1 VRSTSRSS
9 SRPRLGCGGGGRRRA
24 AGRSR
29 AAPGEQSALAHPSRI
44 PWSSWWDPLRKSTT
58 GEGSNRRTARDRIV
72 GGSTENQCSGSWMST
87 RTSSKARSTAAI
99 KAYTTPTTP
108 LTASSPAP
116 MKDSRRSCRGDRRS
130 QSEGVPLYMISAG
143 SIGGRPSSLAA
154 RACLS
159 ARPTEPPKS
168 SSISRIGYGYAASSR
183 LHAEGPG

>member
-9 SRPRLGCGGGGRRRA
+9 SRPRLGCGAEFRRRA
-24 AGRSR
+24 VRRSR
-29 AAPGEQSALAHPSRI
+29 ATPGEQSALAHPSRI

-87 RTSSKARSTAAI
+87 RTSSKARSTGAI
-99 KAYTTPTTP
+99 KAYTRPTTP
-108 LTASSPAP
+108 LTASSPAR
-116 MKDSRRSCRGDRRS
+116 MNDRSCRGDGGLS
-130 QSEGVPLYMISAG
+130 QRVPLYMISAG

-168 SSISRIGYGYAASSR
+168 SPVSRIGYGYAASSR